1 MKKLNENMANG
12 RKSMKDD
19 NNFDE
24 EFMYIMN
31 WSQDYPEFQEII
43 DREMNSMLELSNYKE
58 ANEVIAMI
66 KAKL

>member
-1 MKKLNENMANG
+1 MNENMANG

>member
-1 MKKLNENMANG
+1 MKEDK
-12 RKSMKDD
+12 
-19 NNFDE
+19 FDE

>member
-1 MKKLNENMANG
+1 MNENMENG

-31 WSQDYPEFQEII
+31 WTQDYPEFQEII
-43 DREMNSMLELSNYKE
+43 DREMNNMLELSNYKE

>member
-43 DREMNSMLELSNYKE
+43 DREMNNMLELSNYKE